1 MPVIARGHGNG
12 LHPTPDVRF
21 REDNCRLR
29 VVNTFAMMGILR
41 RAVLNMARV
50 VQRHV
55 GPDVPIG
62 LLRDR
67 MPAMDSA
74 FVPELGATWL
84 PCYPSG

>member
-1 MPVIARGHGNG
+1 MASSHPGHA
-12 LHPTPDVRF
+12 F

-29 VVNTFAMMGILR
+29 AVNTFAMMGILR

-55 GPDVPIG
+55 GPDLPIG

-67 MPAMDSA
+67 IPAMDSA
-74 FVPELGATWL
+74 FVPDLGATWL
-84 PCYPSG
+84 LCYPSG